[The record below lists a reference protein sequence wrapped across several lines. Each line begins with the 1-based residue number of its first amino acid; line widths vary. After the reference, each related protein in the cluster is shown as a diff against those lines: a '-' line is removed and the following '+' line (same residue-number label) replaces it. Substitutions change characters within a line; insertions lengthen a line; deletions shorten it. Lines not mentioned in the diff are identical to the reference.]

1 MSPSL
6 RIENLSVALGGRTI
20 VAVEAMMLE
29 GPGWIGVIG
38 ANGSGKTTLLRA
50 LGGRLEVAAGAI
62 TIDGHACAG
71 DRAARALRIGF
82 APEIAALPP
91 ELTGRDLLSLVARP
105 LTAAIDDPALAPLR
119 AALGLDAFWHRRV
132 GTWSAGMR
140 QRLPVYAAF
149 AGGQRIVILDEP
161 FNWLDPVS
169 SLRPA
174 RDRRSGA
181 RLASRHHRSPRHR
194 HLHPPVRQRLS
205 ARRRPGKAGAGR
217 GGDRRGPRR
226 LPGLRAEAHRR
237 AARAGGPPLAKA
249 QRPGRA
255 RGRANLSRS
264 VRRERWPRRSG

>member
-1 MSPSL
+1 MSPSF

-20 VAVEAMMLE
+20 VAVEAMVLE

-105 LTAAIDDPALAPLR
+105 LAAAIDDPALAPLR

-140 QRLPVYAAF
+140 QRLAVYAAF

-169 SLRPA
+169 SFDARRAIADLARGSHLVITALHDIATFIHQCDSGYLLADGRVRLALDAEGIAGGRGDFPAFERRLIAELRAPA
-174 RDRRSGA
+174 A
-181 RLASRHHRSPRHR
+181 RL
-194 HLHPPVRQRLS
+194 
-205 ARRRPGKAGAGR
+205 
-217 GGDRRGPRR
+217 
-226 LPGLRAEAHRR
+226 
-237 AARAGGPPLAKA
+237 
-249 QRPGRA
+249 
-255 RGRANLSRS
+255 
-264 VRRERWPRRSG
+264 